1 MYFPSL
7 RSDRSCFVIPA
18 EVKVDFAAL
27 HELAVLADGLG
38 RGVLLFP
45 EICTMELQLL
55 AAGSPDLDVLSH
67 VFHSLLGAVRANPH
81 NAALLYEQV
90 GHCPAFRLRLLL
102 CSL

>member
-1 MYFPSL
+1 MCVANS
-7 RSDRSCFVIPA
+7 A
-18 EVKVDFAAL
+18 EVKVDLAAL
-27 HELAVLADGLG
+27 RELAVLAEGPG

-55 AAGSPDLDVLSH
+55 ATGSPDLDVLSH

-81 NAALLYEQV
+81 NATLLYEQV
-90 GHCPAFRLRLLL
+90 SHRLPLRLHLF